1 MQTPAPHNDDI
12 LAELR
17 SGRMQALEDLYARY
31 RADFFRWAGRR
42 FDANRQDFED
52 AWQESVLALY
62 TQVISGKLTA
72 LRFGVRV
79 WLFAV
84 GYRIL
89 LKNKRKTKRILWKD
103 NIDEALRHDASW
115 LEYQENQTGVE
126 KKESLHSAMKTMS
139 DQCREM
145 LVQRYFLEKSIEEMQ
160 REWEHNNTNTT
171 SATLSRCLRKLKD
184 LIKTARAAAI
194 R

>member
-1 MQTPAPHNDDI
+1 MLLQAPDLHNDDI

-17 SGRMQALEDLYARY
+17 SGRMQAVEDLYARY

-52 AWQESVLALY
+52 AWQEAVTAFY
-62 TQVISGKLTA
+62 TQVITGKLTA
-72 LRFGVRV
+72 LHYEVRV

-84 GYRIL
+84 GHKRL
-89 LKNKRKTKRILWKD
+89 LSHRRKLKRIIWKD

-115 LEYQENQTGVE
+115 LEYQENQAGVE

-145 LVQRYFLEKSIEEMQ
+145 LVQRYFLEKSLEEMQ
-160 REWEHNNTNTT
+160 REWEHNIRIPP
-171 SATLSRCLRKLKD
+171 APPC
-184 LIKTARAAAI
+184 RAASDD
-194 R
+194 

>member
-1 MQTPAPHNDDI
+1 
-12 LAELR
+12 
-17 SGRMQALEDLYARY
+17 MQALEDLYARY